1 MLQYL
6 ERGVVKMEK
15 EQLLKDLEKMLQ
27 DAEKRYMKCNC
38 DYNRKYFIGI
48 VEAIQDVIQHVE
60 EEY

>member
-1 MLQYL
+1 
-6 ERGVVKMEK
+6 MEK

-48 VEAIQDVIQHVE
+48 VEAIQEVIQHVE